1 MLENKKE
8 KTMILVLEDDI
19 QMNEAL
25 KLSLEKAG
33 YDAVQAF
40 DSHQA
45 EKILQDL
52 SSRRLPALLLADVS
66 LPGES
71 GVSFCR
77 RIRREY
83 PVPVIFLTARDEER
97 DILEGYE
104 AGCEE
109 YVTKPVSPRVLVKK
123 IEAVLRRNER
133 SYLTYRSLSIDVEGR
148 RVWRER
154 EEISLTA
161 REWKVLLLLAENRGR
176 IITKETLLEK
186 VWDAEGSFVDD
197 HAVTVVINRLR
208 KKLES
213 DPGKPVYIRNIF
225 GVGYTFGE

>member
-1 MLENKKE
+1 MKE
-8 KTMILVLEDDI
+8 TTTILILEDDV

-25 KLSLEKAG
+25 RLSLGKAG

-40 DSHQA
+40 DSYQA
-45 EKILQDL
+45 EKILQDC
-52 SSRRLPALLLADVS
+52 SSRRLPALLLADVN

-71 GVSFCR
+71 GISFYR
-77 RIRREY
+77 RIRQKY

-109 YVTKPVSPRVLVKK
+109 YVTKPVSPKVLVKK
-123 IEAVLRRNER
+123 IGAVLRRNPEL
-133 SYLTYRSLSIDVEGR
+133 LTYRELSIDKDGR
-148 RVWRER
+148 RVWRNR
-154 EEISLTA
+154 EEICLTA
-161 REWKVLLLLAENRGR
+161 REWKVLMLLAENRGR

-186 VWDAEGSFVDD
+186 VWDAEGNFVDD

-208 KKLES
+208 KKLEP

>member
-1 MLENKKE
+1 M
-8 KTMILVLEDDI
+8 
-19 QMNEAL
+19 
-25 KLSLEKAG
+25 
-33 YDAVQAF
+33 
-40 DSHQA
+40 
-45 EKILQDL
+45 
-52 SSRRLPALLLADVS
+52 
-66 LPGES
+66 
-71 GVSFCR
+71 
-77 RIRREY
+77 
-83 PVPVIFLTARDEER
+83 
-97 DILEGYE
+97 
-104 AGCEE
+104 
-109 YVTKPVSPRVLVKK
+109 TKPVSPRVLVKK
-123 IEAVLRRNER
+123 IGAVLRRNER